1 MSQTAFGKVQIH
13 DGVQDVRQ
21 MVRLVA
27 RQVELSVRD
36 PWTRAYAI
44 EVVRGKSALALAG
57 GPSEEELIGKIFW
70 HVKNNIAYIQDPRG
84 YELIPTAKRGI
95 QMRAEDCDGHVVIV
109 CSLLAS
115 LGFATGA
122 RVVSSDKQ
130 NWHIYSVCMFD
141 PMYRP
146 SRYIALDT
154 TQRES
159 TPGWEPPPALRKYQ
173 IDVTFADG
181 KAFQDNGREL

>member
-1 MSQTAFGKVQIH
+1 MSTNFGRVQIH
-13 DGVQDVRQ
+13 DSVPDIRQ

-27 RQVELSVRD
+27 QQVDKSVRD
-36 PWTRAYAI
+36 PWTRAYAAEI
-44 EVVRGKSALALAG
+44 VRNGRTLQPAG
-57 GPSEEELIGKIFW
+57 GPAEEEQIGKIFW
-70 HVKNNIAYIQDPRG
+70 HVKHNVAYVQDPRG
-84 YELIPTAKRGI
+84 YEFIPTAKRGI

-122 RVVSSDKQ
+122 RIVSSDQQ

-141 PMYRP
+141 PMFRP
-146 SRYIALDT
+146 SRYVTLDT
-154 TQRES
+154 TQKES
-159 TPGWEPPPALRKYQ
+159 VPGWEPAPMLRRHQ

-181 KAFQDNGREL
+181 KAYQSNGREL